1 MQNSKIEQFKSQK
14 IFDIKKR
21 TYAYGVLTINFIRDL
36 PNDMASSII
45 ARQLL
50 RAATSI
56 GANVAEGQSASSKKE
71 FINFH
76 NHALK
81 SANETKFWLGMIKDS
96 KVYSDYK
103 VDVLLEEAKE
113 IASILAAIII
123 SSRNKR
129 YKTF

>member
-1 MQNSKIEQFKSQK
+1 MEQVKSQK
-14 IFDIKKR
+14 IYDIKKR
-21 TYAYGVLTINFIRDL
+21 TYAYGVLSINFIRDFS
-36 PNDMASSII
+36 NDAASII
-45 ARQLL
+45 ISRQLL

-81 SANETKFWLGMIKDS
+81 SANETKFWLGLVKDS
-96 KVYSDYK
+96 KISSDYK
-103 VDVLLEEAKE
+103 VDILLEEAKE
-113 IASILAAIII
+113 IAKILAAIVI

-129 YKTF
+129 YKAF

>member
-1 MQNSKIEQFKSQK
+1 MEQFKSQK
-14 IFDIKKR
+14 IYDIKKR
-21 TYAYGVLTINFIRDL
+21 TYAYGVLSINFIRDFSS
-36 PNDMASSII
+36 DVASII
-45 ARQLL
+45 ISRQLL

-81 SANETKFWLGMIKDS
+81 SANETKFWLGLIKDS
-96 KVYSDYK
+96 KISSDYK
-103 VDVLLEEAKE
+103 VDILLEEAKE
-113 IASILAAIII
+113 IAKVLAAIVI